1 MGTYALSR
9 KPLLTLRR
17 GADDSARRVRRTGDE
32 QEFFRYDDA
41 DASSVPPSPFGAA
54 HFLKTLVLFDIDSRI
69 PNLAL
74 MKLSTFY
81 KDLGWQVILSRKPVY
96 IKADHFLASA
106 VFRSRST
113 LDKIAGLRTIY
124 GNDVDIG
131 GSAVDLRRRLPEE
144 VEACFPDYSLYGH
157 SRYALG
163 FLTRGCP
170 KNCKFC
176 VVPSKE
182 GRLKVQAASF
192 SGFVPPDWK
201 NILLLDDN
209 LLGSSAALGLLEEIA
224 ARGYSVNFSQTL
236 DIGYLSEPLYQ
247 ALLKIDSQNARFTR
261 KQIYFSLNYPGAIR
275 QFEKRKSML
284 KGFGKDR
291 VSVVSIYG
299 FDTRLSEDYSRW
311 MLLRRLMLVPFF
323 QEYWPIEGIPSRL
336 PDTFFDM
343 NLNEVIRLTFRSNG
357 KNWEKYMRWLNRIYF
372 QTYGR
377 YYQPLVEKIYRYNN
391 RERVSHYLDRPESL
405 TSELYRSYLSED
417 KSQELVLALR

>member
-1 MGTYALSR
+1 M
-9 KPLLTLRR
+9 
-17 GADDSARRVRRTGDE
+17 
-32 QEFFRYDDA
+32 
-41 DASSVPPSPFGAA
+41 
-54 HFLKTLVLFDIDSRI
+54 KTIVLFDIDSRI

-81 KDLGWQVILSRKPVY
+81 KDSGWRVILARRPEY
-96 IKADHFLASA
+96 IKADLYLGSA
-106 VFRSRST
+106 VFRTRST
-113 LDKIAGLRTIY
+113 LDKIAELRKIY
-124 GNDVDIG
+124 ANDVDVG
-131 GSAVDLRRRLPEE
+131 GSAVDLKRRLPVD

-157 SRYALG
+157 DRYAIG

-170 KNCKFC
+170 KTCKFC
-176 VVPSKE
+176 VVPAKE

-192 SGFVPPDWK
+192 SGFVPPGWK
-201 NILLLDDN
+201 NVLLLDDN
-209 LLGSSAALGLLEEIA
+209 LLVYSDALALLEEIA

-261 KQIYFSLNYPGAIR
+261 KQIYFSLNYPGTIR
-275 QFEKRKSML
+275 QFEKRASML

-311 MLLRRLMLVPFF
+311 MLLRRLALAPFF

-336 PDTFFDM
+336 PNAFFDM
-343 NLNEVIRLTFRSNG
+343 DLNEVIRLTFRSNG
-357 KNWEKYMRWLNRIYF
+357 INWEKYLRWLNRLYF
-372 QTYGR
+372 KTYGR

-391 RERVSHYLDRPESL
+391 KERVRRYLDRPETL
-405 TSELYRSYLSED
+405 TGELYRSYLSEE
-417 KSQELVLALR
+417 KSQALQQTLPGG